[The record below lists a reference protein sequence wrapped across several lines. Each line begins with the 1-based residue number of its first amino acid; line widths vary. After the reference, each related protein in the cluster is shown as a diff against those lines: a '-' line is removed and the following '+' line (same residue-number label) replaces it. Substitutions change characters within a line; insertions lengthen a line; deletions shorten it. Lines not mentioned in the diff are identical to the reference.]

1 MLPPLKLRMGKSQD
15 QDQGE
20 VLGERKQKDFLD
32 HHQHK
37 GRKGNLESNQMGFKR
52 LMSGREKEKYKALY
66 KTMRNVIVGALNCR
80 GINLDQRE
88 VNFHTPPPQFASF
101 WEKDYF

>member
-1 MLPPLKLRMGKSQD
+1 MAQRGSPFGELGRHLPREPSLCVSLRSSG
-15 QDQGE
+15 
-20 VLGERKQKDFLD
+20 VVA
-32 HHQHK
+32 
-37 GRKGNLESNQMGFKR
+37 GNLESNQMGFKR

-88 VNFHTPPPQFASF
+88 VNFHTPPTPICKLLGERLFLKF
-101 WEKDYF
+101 

>member
-1 MLPPLKLRMGKSQD
+1 MAQRGSPFGELGRHLPREPSLCVSLRSSG
-15 QDQGE
+15 
-20 VLGERKQKDFLD
+20 VVA
-32 HHQHK
+32 
-37 GRKGNLESNQMGFKR
+37 GNLESNQMGFKR